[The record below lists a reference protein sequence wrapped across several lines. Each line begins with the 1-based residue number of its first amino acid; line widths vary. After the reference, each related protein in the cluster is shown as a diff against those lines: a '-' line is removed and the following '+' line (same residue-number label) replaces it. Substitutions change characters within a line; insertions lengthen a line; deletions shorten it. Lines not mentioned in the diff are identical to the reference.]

1 MANQNSDPQT
11 GKESHPSQRK
21 IMRMDAVVWAITMG
35 VMCGLGLFLAT
46 NWLVFQG
53 GEQVGKHLGLLAN
66 YFIGYSVTFTG
77 SFVGLAYGFATGF
90 VFTWVLVTVYNL
102 VARLRGRN
110 RTA

>member
-1 MANQNSDPQT
+1 MATQDSSSPDGN
-11 GKESHPSQRK
+11 KSHPSQRK

-46 NWLVFQG
+46 NWLVLQG

-66 YFIGYSVTFTG
+66 YFLGYSVTFGG

-90 VFTWVLVTVYNL
+90 AFTWVLVTVYNT